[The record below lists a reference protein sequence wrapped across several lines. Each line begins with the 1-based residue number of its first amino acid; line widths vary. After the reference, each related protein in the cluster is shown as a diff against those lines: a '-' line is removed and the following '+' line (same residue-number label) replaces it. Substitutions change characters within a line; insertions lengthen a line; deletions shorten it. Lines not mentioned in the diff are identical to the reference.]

1 MFSFKSS
8 VFFSL
13 LCLISTTYSYDQL
26 ESIANSILGDVMSRM
41 GGPEAALTHP
51 GLDSFDDYP
60 NIPPNSGPSEV
71 SGSKDYPERSF
82 EARRDAILG
91 RESIRDQEFLEENS
105 LYGKLSMQ
113 GGAGEGFQRLKPDGS
128 VKNLKVVKTDAL
140 LPAYCEPPNPCPL
153 GYVADDGCL
162 EEFENTAA
170 FSREYQQHQNCMCDS
185 EHMFDCPG
193 ATRENEID
201 ALARSFENEGL
212 AESTL
217 DRFFQDLQIRDG
229 HKIVAKKFFAHKP
242 INPYLEGEKLP
253 VIAKKAP
260 KSSIK

>member
-1 MFSFKSS
+1 MKEGLIVSS
-8 VFFSL
+8 YE
-13 LCLISTTYSYDQL
+13 CAKCNDQH
-26 ESIANSILGDVMSRM
+26 DVTWS
-41 GGPEAALTHP
+41 
-51 GLDSFDDYP
+51 
-60 NIPPNSGPSEV
+60 
-71 SGSKDYPERSF
+71 
-82 EARRDAILG
+82 AIK
-91 RESIRDQEFLEENS
+91 RFLRNRASHAEC
-105 LYGKLSMQ
+105 
-113 GGAGEGFQRLKPDGS
+113 GAGEGFQRLKPDGS
-128 VKNLKVVKTDAL
+128 IKNLKVVKTDAL

-193 ATRENEID
+193 ATRESEID

-217 DRFFQDLQIRDG
+217 DRFFHDMEIRDG

-242 INPYLEGEKLP
+242 GNPYLEGEKLP